1 MYHSN
6 KTAVEII
13 CCGACDGATC
23 PFICLKNGCCC
34 QAANRHTDANC
45 TEVQ

>member
-1 MYHSN
+1 MYTD
-6 KTAVEII
+6 KTAVEIT

-23 PFICLKNGCCC
+23 PFICAKNGSRC
-34 QAANRHTDANC
+34 QATKCHSDANC